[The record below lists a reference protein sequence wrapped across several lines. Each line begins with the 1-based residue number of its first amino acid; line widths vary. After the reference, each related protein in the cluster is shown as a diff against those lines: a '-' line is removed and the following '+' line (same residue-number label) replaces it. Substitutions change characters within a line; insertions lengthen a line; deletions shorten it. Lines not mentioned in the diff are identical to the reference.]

1 MALSEQQYIALCK
14 KQIEEKFSFGKRHGY
29 VQRDLEILSQHIEE
43 KTGVSI
49 SLSTLKR
56 LWKNDFK
63 QSPQLA
69 TLNALVA
76 ILDYKDWQHFKLE
89 NRNAKTGPKPLFAGV
104 LLSLVLLIIA
114 WFVFSGAG
122 ETKRKIKINGPI
134 EFTTEKTVTSG
145 IPNTVIFKYDVSNV
159 DADSFYI
166 QQSWNEKHRFPI
178 DPAKSAFTNIY
189 YESGFHRARLI
200 ANDSMISMQPI
211 HILSDGWDPHI
222 YYSESD
228 LIPVDFKNED
238 FINDGRL
245 YLDQALLKKRGVDL
259 SRTFLSRITN
269 SQEFDIPSDNFS
281 LTTRI
286 KSDSVFTSLCP
297 WMTVIMVTDVHI
309 FSVGLQK
316 KGCERYAWYKMGEI
330 TRGGG
335 DNDLSALGCDVYD
348 WQNIQVS
355 VREKNASIYINGELA
370 LKEKFKEDFGDIVA
384 LLYIFEG
391 TGSID
396 YVRLDGPD
404 ENTVFVDDFEGG
416 NELVLNPVPN
426 R

>member
-1 MALSEQQYIALCK
+1 MAFSEQDYIALCK
-14 KQIEEKFSFGKRHGY
+14 KQIEERFSFGNGHGY
-29 VQRDLEILSQHIEE
+29 SQRDLEILSQYIEE
-43 KTGVSI
+43 KTGVNI

-69 TLNALVA
+69 TLNALVE

-89 NRNAKTGPKPLFAGV
+89 NRKNKRKFKPLFAGV
-104 LLSLVLLIIA
+104 FISLAFLIIA
-114 WFVFSGAG
+114 FLIFSGFG
-122 ETKRKIKINGPI
+122 ETKRKIRINGPV

-159 DADSFYI
+159 EADSFYI
-166 QQSWNEKHRFPI
+166 QQSWNDNHRFAI
-178 DPAKSAFTNIY
+178 DSEKNAFTNIY

-200 ANDSMISMQPI
+200 ANDSMIAMRPI

-222 YYSESD
+222 YYSEED
-228 LIPVDFKNED
+228 LIPIDFKNEN
-238 FINDGRL
+238 FISNGRL
-245 YLDQALLKKRGVDL
+245 HLDKTLLKKRGVDL

-269 SQEFDIPSDNFS
+269 SREFNVPSDNFS
-281 LTTRI
+281 FTTRI

-297 WMTVIMVTDVHI
+297 WMTVIIVTDVHI
-309 FSVGLQK
+309 FSVGMQK

-335 DNDLSALGCDVYD
+335 DNDLSALGGDVYD
-348 WQNIQVS
+348 WQDIKVS
-355 VREKNASIYINGELA
+355 VRDKNAAIYINDELA
-370 LKEKFKEDFGDIVA
+370 FTEKFKEDFGDIVA

-396 YVRLDGPD
+396 YVRLDDPEGEVVFED
-404 ENTVFVDDFEGG
+404 EFEGG
-416 NELVLNPVPN
+416 KELTLNPVG